1 MKKQNNFN
9 LNTTLAFQ
17 SRNIILAF
25 AIFCTGML
33 AAGGVVESSNIIKSG
48 KEINGGKLDKEA
60 KKDAA
65 KDIAVTVVALAV
77 LYVLAKTMGASKRQ
91 NDVAAAR
98 AVRRYL
104 MQVRKQNPLLKK
116 YDYILNNEMA
126 LHNIAAGLAN
136 KMTSN
141 ELLALGGIADS
152 LRIHSEDVKRGS
164 VNDLKQKSEAINDVI
179 GVINALAERDPHFMG
194 DLIRLVDDS
203 AKTVSVA
210 EYIANQK
217 VR

>member
-1 MKKQNNFN
+1 MKKQNKFN

-17 SRNIILAF
+17 SRNIMLVF
-25 AIFCTGML
+25 LIFCTGML
-33 AAGGVVESSNIIKSG
+33 AAGGVIESSNIIKSG
-48 KEINGGKLDKEA
+48 KEINGGKLDKNS
-60 KKDAA
+60 KKGVA
-65 KDIAVTVVALAV
+65 KDIVITIAALAV
-77 LYVLAKTMGASKRQ
+77 LYVLCKTMGASKRQ

-98 AVRRYL
+98 AIRRYM

-164 VNDLKQKSEAINDVI
+164 VKDLKQKNEAINDVI

-203 AKTVSVA
+203 AQTVSVA
-210 EYIANQK
+210 EYMANQK

>member
-1 MKKQNNFN
+1 MKKQNKFN

-17 SRNIILAF
+17 SRNIMLAF

-164 VNDLKQKSEAINDVI
+164 VNDLKQKSEAINDVVAI
-179 GVINALAERDPHFMG
+179 IKACAERDPHFMG

-210 EYIANQK
+210 EYIASQK

>member
-104 MQVRKQNPLLKK
+104 MQVRKQNPLLRK

-164 VNDLKQKSEAINDVI
+164 VNDLKQ
-179 GVINALAERDPHFMG
+179 
-194 DLIRLVDDS
+194 
-203 AKTVSVA
+203 SVA
-210 EYIANQK
+210 EYIASQK